1 MKTNGLYISSLK
13 EYLSRIWS
21 LQIKSWGKEIFFWNQ
36 KSEKLSLNSNM
47 NDKWVGII
55 VDFMQV
61 CSIVSHEVVTVKD
74 NPTSVLTPV
83 VLNVILQ

>member
-1 MKTNGLYISSLK
+1 M
-13 EYLSRIWS
+13 
-21 LQIKSWGKEIFFWNQ
+21 
-36 KSEKLSLNSNM
+36 
-47 NDKWVGII
+47 GII